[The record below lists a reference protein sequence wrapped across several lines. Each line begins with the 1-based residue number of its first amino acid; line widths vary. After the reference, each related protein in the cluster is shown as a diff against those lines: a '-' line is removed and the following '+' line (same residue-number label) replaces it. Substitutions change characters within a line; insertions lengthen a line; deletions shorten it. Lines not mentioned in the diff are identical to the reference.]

1 MLLCIPIM
9 EGMFQCTNSMCTM
22 VLEQFNEQKTH
33 SEQLKIENE
42 VLRISLNDCATTN
55 EAAIKEMKRLLE
67 KETNLVNILNS
78 ELAPDPNGMYPSCAW
93 CMHHRQQ
100 ARVVREANAQEYR
113 WVVHFAKL
121 SRNLRLELEETL
133 LKEKTKYSQ
142 LKCAYDELHL
152 KKTDPFCRDGEI
164 VRLRHEIADVKQNQ
178 SNANQTA
185 LMANKV
191 ADVLQKEL
199 MMAQQRGA
207 DLETNVND
215 QSIRIKTLEEIVDTC
230 RRSSDLKD
238 CAVGECKDYVCRR
251 RAMDLYHKEKE
262 LRVQIDSLQRER
274 VRYLHI
280 ISQMKQDSEQ
290 WKVVLS
296 GQPYPEDQL
305 MIEAEPVPVVRAKA
319 QGGKVQMVADLT
331 SFTELVMNLRSLFQI
346 FPAWYSENLEE
357 GGMLSDFVADTE
369 PSERIENLRWIL
381 ATCHG
386 GITPIDVKNEELV
399 TSKITKKC
407 FSACIK
413 ALGGVS
419 RKIGSK
425 IVWVNIRRTR
435 RPIYAQ

>member
-1 MLLCIPIM
+1 M
-9 EGMFQCTNSMCTM
+9 
-22 VLEQFNEQKTH
+22 
-33 SEQLKIENE
+33 
-42 VLRISLNDCATTN
+42 
-55 EAAIKEMKRLLE
+55 
-67 KETNLVNILNS
+67 
-78 ELAPDPNGMYPSCAW
+78 
-93 CMHHRQQ
+93 
-100 ARVVREANAQEYR
+100 
-113 WVVHFAKL
+113 
-121 SRNLRLELEETL
+121 
-133 LKEKTKYSQ
+133 
-142 LKCAYDELHL
+142 
-152 KKTDPFCRDGEI
+152 
-164 VRLRHEIADVKQNQ
+164 
-178 SNANQTA
+178 
-185 LMANKV
+185 
-191 ADVLQKEL
+191 
-199 MMAQQRGA
+199 
-207 DLETNVND
+207 ND

-251 RAMDLYHKEKE
+251 RVMDLYHKEKE

-296 GQPYPEDQL
+296 GQPYPEDQP
-305 MIEAEPVPVVRAKA
+305 MIEEEPVVRAKTQDKKA
-319 QGGKVQMVADLT
+319 KLVADLT

-357 GGMLSDFVADTE
+357 GGMLSDFVSDTE
-369 PSERIENLRWIL
+369 PSERVENLRWVL
-381 ATCHG
+381 ASCHG
-386 GITPIDVKNEELV
+386 GIAPIDVKNEELV

-435 RPIYAQ
+435 RPIYAL